1 MTSDIELQEI
11 LDQDAEDLRIDD
23 IDFDYIDDIDD
34 IDDYEWDMSSEEPD
48 VERDLVDGLTDLIDG
63 MFVESRY

>member
-23 IDFDYIDDIDD
+23 IDFDDIDD

-48 VERDLVDGLTDLIDG
+48 VEMDLVDGLTELIDG